1 MSINGGG
8 TAQYTAVSALSQLFL
23 LLYISL
29 WLILTTINCCQYFHK
44 GNNGINSTAQP
55 GVKNS
60 KITQRTVCQSR
71 LSHLACCASA
81 AAGKGVA
88 VLPRTSTDS
97 SAAIVCSM
105 RDRRQRRFDVNHIPS
120 LAQSLNIK
128 KKSLGFRI

>member
-8 TAQYTAVSALSQLFL
+8 TAQYTAVSALSQLFF

-71 LSHLACCASA
+71 LSHLAYCASA

-88 VLPRTSTDS
+88 VLPRTREPALRRT
-97 SAAIVCSM
+97 AARRLYVVCAI
-105 RDRRQRRFDVNHIPS
+105 DDNDVLMSIIFHH
-120 LAQSLNIK
+120 
-128 KKSLGFRI
+128 